1 MLRSVMMPQRTFM
14 VRMLFAPARAVRMR
28 CSRNALFMRDSGHGR
43 VFHRSGIKLAKSLP
57 VLVNLLHNKNWL
69 VSSLP
74 SPRIPSRGVF
84 FQPDEFHLA
93 GVILAEYFC
102 HQEE

>member
-14 VRMLFAPARAVRMR
+14 VRMLSPATGAVSMHY
-28 CSRNALFMRDSGHGR
+28 SLGALLMRDSGHGR

-84 FQPDEFHLA
+84 FGQMNFTQPA
-93 GVILAEYFC
+93 
-102 HQEE
+102 